1 MNSKQS
7 VQIGHAD
14 RLSHMQTRV
23 FRRLSIILLKKTD
36 ITVEIGLEDELTTD
50 KEPRT
55 SREKS
60 HNASGAILH
69 VRPYPA
75 CGSTREYTNAREMCE
90 NVQKNISD
98 GI

>member
-36 ITVEIGLEDELTTD
+36 ITVEIGLEDELTTY
-50 KEPRT
+50 KKP

-60 HNASGAILH
+60 HKCTG
-69 VRPYPA
+69 
-75 CGSTREYTNAREMCE
+75 CDFTCSTLSSLWKHKRIHKCLRVMCE
-90 NVQKNISD
+90 NVQKNILD